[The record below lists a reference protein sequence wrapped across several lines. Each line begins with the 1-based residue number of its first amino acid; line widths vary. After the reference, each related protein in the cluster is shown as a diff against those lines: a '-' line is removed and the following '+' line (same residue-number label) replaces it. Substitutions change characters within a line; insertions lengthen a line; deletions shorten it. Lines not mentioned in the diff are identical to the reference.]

1 MSLLPRVVMY
11 FFFPLCG
18 GVSSTTTSLGN
29 PNCLLSERGIIP
41 KDVKDSEQF
50 LPLSSNLPMADIINR
65 SRSSFQLSQTQ
76 GLEFFLRQ
84 FCMQPLPC
92 LWYWAKRRDLFPI
105 PILGHQVLHLHPF
118 GSHVSSGLREKVHRT
133 CGFSFQWFS

>member
-1 MSLLPRVVMY
+1 
-11 FFFPLCG
+11 
-18 GVSSTTTSLGN
+18 
-29 PNCLLSERGIIP
+29 
-41 KDVKDSEQF
+41 
-50 LPLSSNLPMADIINR
+50 MADIINR

-92 LWYWAKRRDLFPI
+92 LWYWAKRRDLFPV

-118 GSHVSSGLREKVHRT
+118 VSHVSSGLREGSQDMWIFLSVVFLTKV
-133 CGFSFQWFS
+133 FVSFLYTHPHNICTHFVFYFLTGKIYFNILTNT